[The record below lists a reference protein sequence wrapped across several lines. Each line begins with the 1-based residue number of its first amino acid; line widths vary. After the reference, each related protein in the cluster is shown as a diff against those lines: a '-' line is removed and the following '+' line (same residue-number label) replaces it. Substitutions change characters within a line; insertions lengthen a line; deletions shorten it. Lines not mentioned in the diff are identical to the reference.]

1 MLTLIRKLFIQN
13 YSGLFLL
20 FTKILTCALRLAW
33 LDRTEDWKGWFLKR
47 KRHLKG
53 LCKSVKLVNL
63 EKGNCRQTWERHS
76 TLELRL
82 DCRDRKE
89 SPLFTTCVVNA
100 YIYVLTTYVLMFI
113 CSPPAHLGWWRNGR
127 QQIRMNNHSIKRENG
142 PKLVWNKL
150 VTLASPSY
158 LPGAY

>member
-1 MLTLIRKLFIQN
+1 MLALIRKLFIQN
-13 YSGLFLL
+13 YLGLFLL

-33 LDRTEDWKGWFLKR
+33 LDRAEDWKGWFLKR

-76 TLELRL
+76 TLEFRL
-82 DCRDRKE
+82 DCRDREE
-89 SPLFTTCVVNA
+89 SPLF
-100 YIYVLTTYVLMFI
+100 TTYVLMFI

-142 PKLVWNKL
+142 PKLFWNKL